1 MTKKKLTEVDL
12 DQIVRTRSVRRKMGI
27 LKKLYVYNRPSKDVN
42 LHIEPA
48 FSGENY
54 TDGNKIHLSF
64 FPKEE
69 EKKLSVIIAL
79 LEAKLGHEAAHVNYT
94 SFKSFLELQKE
105 EGPEIASV
113 FNIVE
118 DGRIENFISSK
129 FKGLKNKLRFLNIFL
144 FAEEIGEEPDEDA
157 KNRLFNNALF
167 YSKLGDYQ
175 EGYKE
180 SKEPDAVA
188 FREKIVPL
196 IDEAV
201 VEVDNAKFKEIVR
214 AIWKE
219 MIPFFAFE
227 KPGNNTGNGGSAG
240 EGDGQGSPQSFND
253 LSEKEKEAVRK
264 LIEELIKEGKLK
276 TEPQSK
282 GQYGGMIDIPFDGEI
297 DPENSPRNNGEK
309 KEESEESK
317 GSKESE
323 KSEESKESG
332 KKDEKDDSES
342 SEDAEGSEEN
352 SEEKSKEESK
362 KGSKKASSKFNP
374 SNSVP
379 PTHNYEKEE
388 EELEKSEA
396 VDTKNI
402 EDDIKKIKE
411 LEERQAEEKRETTR
425 KSVKEVKEIEKK
437 LQRDN
442 TGYDMSR
449 QMASISISYFT
460 DTESILPQ
468 YKSHARKLKN
478 KMEQIFKSKQ
488 DYTVNMQERGIL
500 DINNLAKS
508 QIHNN
513 IFKVMGSPDDRD
525 YVVDI
530 LLDNSGSMSSQ
541 NKYYH
546 ATAGTMILEEALK
559 DLVSLRIIGYT
570 TNWEHGGSL
579 QVNEFK
585 DFEDR
590 YQGSRLSHTLK
601 HNSGLLAYQGNL
613 EDLNMIY
620 ESNLLEKRPEKEKI
634 MFLITDGLPNYGR
647 ESVKILRE
655 VQKLL
660 KKKQITFIPIFI
672 GSESAIEDIKDD
684 FKELYPENSFLT
696 SPEDLEKN
704 ISTLLSRLF
713 KR

>member
-1 MTKKKLTEVDL
+1 MTNKKLTEVDL

-27 LKKLYVYNRPSKDVN
+27 LKKLYVYNRPSKDID
-42 LHIEPA
+42 LHIEPT

-69 EKKLSVIIAL
+69 EKNLSVIIAL
-79 LEAKLGHEAAHVNYT
+79 LEAKLGHESAHVNYT

-144 FAEEIGEEPDEDA
+144 FAEQIGEEPDEDA
-157 KNRLFNNALF
+157 KTRLFNNALF

-196 IDEAV
+196 IDKAV
-201 VEVDNAKFKEIVR
+201 VEVDNAKFKELVR

-240 EGDGQGSPQSFND
+240 EGEGQGTPKSFDD

-264 LIEELIKEGKLK
+264 LIEELIKEGKIK
-276 TEPQSK
+276 MEPQSK
-282 GQYGGMIDIPFDGEI
+282 GQYGGMVDIPFDGEI
-297 DPENSPRNNGEK
+297 DPENSPRNSGEK
-309 KEESEESK
+309 KESEESK

-332 KKDEKDDSES
+332 KKDEKDDSEN
-342 SEDAEGSEEN
+342 SEDSEGSEED
-352 SEEKSKEESK
+352 SKEESK
-362 KGSKKASSKFNP
+362 KDSKKKKNSSKFNP

-379 PTHNYEKEE
+379 PTHDYEREE
-388 EELEKSEA
+388 AELEKSEA
-396 VDTKNI
+396 ADTKNI

-411 LEERQAEEKRETTR
+411 LEERQAKEKEETTR
-425 KSVKEVKEIEKK
+425 KSVEEVKQIERK
-437 LQRDN
+437 LKRDN
-442 TGYDMSR
+442 TGYDMSKE
-449 QMASISISYFT
+449 MSSISISYFT

-468 YKSHARKLKN
+468 YKPHARKLKN
-478 KMEQIFKSKQ
+478 KIEQIFKSKQ

-500 DINNLAKS
+500 DINNLTKS

-513 IFKVMGSPDDRD
+513 IFKVMGSPDDRE

-570 TNWEHGGSL
+570 TNWDGGGSL

-634 MFLITDGLPNYGR
+634 MFLVTDGLPNYGR

>member
-27 LKKLYVYNRPSKDVN
+27 LKKLYVYNRPSKDID

-69 EKKLSVIIAL
+69 EKNLSVIIAL
-79 LEAKLGHEAAHVNYT
+79 LEAKLGHESAHVNYT

-144 FAEEIGEEPDEDA
+144 FAEQIGEEPDEDA
-157 KNRLFNNALF
+157 KTRLFNNALF

-196 IDEAV
+196 IDKAV
-201 VEVDNAKFKEIVR
+201 VEVDNAKFKELVR

-240 EGDGQGSPQSFND
+240 EGEGQGTPKSFDD
-253 LSEKEKEAVRK
+253 LSEKEKESVRK
-264 LIEELIKEGKLK
+264 LIEELIKEGKIK
-276 TEPQSK
+276 MEPQSK
-282 GQYGGMIDIPFDGEI
+282 GQYGGMVDIPFDGEI
-297 DPENSPRNNGEK
+297 DPENSPRNSGEK
-309 KEESEESK
+309 KESEESK

-332 KKDEKDDSES
+332 KKDEKDDSEN
-342 SEDAEGSEEN
+342 SEDSEGSEED
-352 SEEKSKEESK
+352 SKEESK
-362 KGSKKASSKFNP
+362 KDSKKKKNSSKFNP

-379 PTHNYEKEE
+379 PTHDYEREE
-388 EELEKSEA
+388 AELEKSEA
-396 VDTKNI
+396 ADTKNI

-411 LEERQAEEKRETTR
+411 LEERQAKEKEETTR
-425 KSVKEVKEIEKK
+425 KSVEEVKQIERK
-437 LQRDN
+437 LKRDN
-442 TGYDMSR
+442 TGYDMSKE
-449 QMASISISYFT
+449 MSSISISYFT

-468 YKSHARKLKN
+468 YKPHARKLKN
-478 KMEQIFKSKQ
+478 KIEQIFKSKQ

-500 DINNLAKS
+500 DINNLTKS

-513 IFKVMGSPDDRD
+513 IFKVMGSPDDRE

-570 TNWEHGGSL
+570 TNWENGGSL

-634 MFLITDGLPNYGR
+634 MFLVTDGLPNYGR

>member
-1 MTKKKLTEVDL
+1 MTNKKLTEVDL

-27 LKKLYVYNRPSKDVN
+27 LKKLYVYNRPSKDID

-69 EKKLSVIIAL
+69 EKNLSVIIAL
-79 LEAKLGHEAAHVNYT
+79 LEAKLGHESAHVNYT

-144 FAEEIGEEPDEDA
+144 FAEQIGEEPDEDA
-157 KNRLFNNALF
+157 KTRLFNNALF

-201 VEVDNAKFKEIVR
+201 VEVDNAKFKELVR

-240 EGDGQGSPQSFND
+240 EGDGQGTPKSFDD

-264 LIEELIKEGKLK
+264 LIEELIKEGKIK
-276 TEPQSK
+276 MEPQSK
-282 GQYGGMIDIPFDGEI
+282 GQYGGMVDIPFDGEI
-297 DPENSPRNNGEK
+297 DPENSPRNSGEK
-309 KEESEESK
+309 KESEKSK

-332 KKDEKDDSES
+332 KKDEKDDSEN
-342 SEDAEGSEEN
+342 SEDSEGSEED
-352 SEEKSKEESK
+352 SKEESK
-362 KGSKKASSKFNP
+362 KDSKKKKNSSKFNP

-379 PTHNYEKEE
+379 PTHDYEREE
-388 EELEKSEA
+388 AELEKSEA
-396 VDTKNI
+396 ADTKNI

-411 LEERQAEEKRETTR
+411 LEERQAKEKEETTR
-425 KSVKEVKEIEKK
+425 KSVEEVKQIERK
-437 LQRDN
+437 LKRDN
-442 TGYDMSR
+442 TGYDMSKE
-449 QMASISISYFT
+449 MSSISISYFT

-468 YKSHARKLKN
+468 YKPHARKLKN
-478 KMEQIFKSKQ
+478 KIEQIFKSKQ

-500 DINNLAKS
+500 DINNLTKS

-513 IFKVMGSPDDRD
+513 IFKVMGSPDDRE

-570 TNWEHGGSL
+570 TNWENGGSL

-634 MFLITDGLPNYGR
+634 MFLVTDGLPNYGR

>member
-27 LKKLYVYNRPSKDVN
+27 LKKLYVYNRPSKDID

-69 EKKLSVIIAL
+69 EKNLSVIIAL
-79 LEAKLGHEAAHVNYT
+79 LEAKLGHESAHVNYT

-144 FAEEIGEEPDEDA
+144 FAEQIGEEPDEDA
-157 KNRLFNNALF
+157 KTRLFNNALF

-196 IDEAV
+196 IDKAV
-201 VEVDNAKFKEIVR
+201 VEVDNAKFKELVR

-240 EGDGQGSPQSFND
+240 EGEGQGTPKSFDD

-264 LIEELIKEGKLK
+264 LIEELIKEGKIK
-276 TEPQSK
+276 MEPQSK
-282 GQYGGMIDIPFDGEI
+282 GQYGGMVDIPFDGEI
-297 DPENSPRNNGEK
+297 DPENSPRNSGEK
-309 KEESEESK
+309 KETEESK

-332 KKDEKDDSES
+332 KKDEKDDSEN
-342 SEDAEGSEEN
+342 SEDSEGSEED
-352 SEEKSKEESK
+352 SKEESK
-362 KGSKKASSKFNP
+362 KDSKKKKNSSKFNP

-379 PTHNYEKEE
+379 PTHDYEREE
-388 EELEKSEA
+388 AELEKSEA
-396 VDTKNI
+396 ADTKNI

-411 LEERQAEEKRETTR
+411 LEERQAKEKEETTR
-425 KSVKEVKEIEKK
+425 KSVEEVKQIERK
-437 LQRDN
+437 LKRDN
-442 TGYDMSR
+442 TGYDMSKE
-449 QMASISISYFT
+449 MSSISISYFT

-468 YKSHARKLKN
+468 YKPHARKLKN
-478 KMEQIFKSKQ
+478 KIEQIFKSKQ

-513 IFKVMGSPDDRD
+513 IFKVMGSPDDRE

-570 TNWEHGGSL
+570 TNWENGGSL

-634 MFLITDGLPNYGR
+634 MFLVTDGLPNYGR

>member
-1 MTKKKLTEVDL
+1 MTNKKLTEVDL

-27 LKKLYVYNRPSKDVN
+27 LKKLYVYNRPSKDID

-69 EKKLSVIIAL
+69 EKNLSVIIAL
-79 LEAKLGHEAAHVNYT
+79 LEAKLGHESAHVNYT

-144 FAEEIGEEPDEDA
+144 FAEQIGEEPDEDA
-157 KNRLFNNALF
+157 KTRLFNNALF

-201 VEVDNAKFKEIVR
+201 VEVDNAKFKELVR

-240 EGDGQGSPQSFND
+240 EGEGQGTPKSFDD

-297 DPENSPRNNGEK
+297 DPENSPRNSGEK
-309 KEESEESK
+309 KESEESK

-332 KKDEKDDSES
+332 KKDEKDDSEN
-342 SEDAEGSEEN
+342 SEDSEGSEED
-352 SEEKSKEESK
+352 SKEESK
-362 KGSKKASSKFNP
+362 KDSKKKKNSSKFNP

-379 PTHNYEKEE
+379 PTHDYEREE
-388 EELEKSEA
+388 AELEKSEA
-396 VDTKNI
+396 ADTKNI

-411 LEERQAEEKRETTR
+411 LEERQAKEKEETTR
-425 KSVKEVKEIEKK
+425 KSVEEVKQIERK
-437 LQRDN
+437 LKRDN
-442 TGYDMSR
+442 TGYDMSKE
-449 QMASISISYFT
+449 MSSISISYFT

-468 YKSHARKLKN
+468 YKPHARKLKN
-478 KMEQIFKSKQ
+478 KIEQIFKSKQ

-500 DINNLAKS
+500 DINNLTKS

-513 IFKVMGSPDDRD
+513 IFKVMGSPDDRE

-570 TNWEHGGSL
+570 TNWENGGSL

-590 YQGSRLSHTLK
+590 YQGNRLSHTLK

-634 MFLITDGLPNYGR
+634 MFLVTDGLPNYGR

>member
-1 MTKKKLTEVDL
+1 MTSKKLTEVDL

-27 LKKLYVYNRPSKDVN
+27 LKKLYVYNRPSKDIS

-69 EKKLSVIIAL
+69 EKNLSVIIAL
-79 LEAKLGHEAAHVNYT
+79 LEAKLGHESAHVNYT

-144 FAEEIGEEPDEDA
+144 FAEQIGEEPDEDA
-157 KNRLFNNALF
+157 KTRLFNNALF

-180 SKEPDAVA
+180 SKESDAVA

-201 VEVDNAKFKEIVR
+201 VEVDNSKFKELVR

-227 KPGNNTGNGGSAG
+227 KPEDRNGNGGSAG
-240 EGDGQGSPQSFND
+240 EGDGQGSPQSFDD

-282 GQYGGMIDIPFDGEI
+282 GEYGGMIDIPFDGEI
-297 DPENSPRNNGEK
+297 DPENSPRNSGERQ
-309 KEESEESK
+309 ESDESK

-323 KSEESKESG
+323 KSEDSKESG

-342 SEDAEGSEEN
+342 SEDAEGSEE
-352 SEEKSKEESK
+352 ESKEKSK

-411 LEERQAEEKRETTR
+411 LEERQAEEKKETTR
-425 KSVKEVKEIEKK
+425 KSVEEVKQIQKK
-437 LQRDN
+437 LERDN

-468 YKSHARKLKN
+468 YKPHARKLKN
-478 KMEQIFKSKQ
+478 KVEQIFKSKQ

-530 LLDNSGSMSSQ
+530 LLDNSGSMNSQ

-546 ATAGTMILEEALK
+546 ATAGTMILEEVLK

-570 TNWEHGGSL
+570 TNWENGGSL

-585 DFEDR
+585 DFEDK

-601 HNSGLLAYQGNL
+601 HNQGLLAYQGNL

-634 MFLITDGLPNYGR
+634 MFLVTDGLPNYGR

>member
-1 MTKKKLTEVDL
+1 MTNKKLTEVDL

-27 LKKLYVYNRPSKDVN
+27 LKKLYVYNRPSKDID
-42 LHIEPA
+42 LHIKPA

-69 EKKLSVIIAL
+69 KNLSVIIAL
-79 LEAKLGHEAAHVNYT
+79 LEAKLGHESAHVNYT

-144 FAEEIGEEPDEDA
+144 FAEQIGEEPDEDA
-157 KNRLFNNALF
+157 KTRLFNNALF

-201 VEVDNAKFKEIVR
+201 VEVDNAKFKELVR

-240 EGDGQGSPQSFND
+240 EGEGQGTPKSFND

-276 TEPQSK
+276 IEPQSK
-282 GQYGGMIDIPFDGEI
+282 GEYGGMVDIPFDGEI
-297 DPENSPRNNGEK
+297 DPENSPRNSGEK
-309 KEESEESK
+309 KESEESK

-332 KKDEKDDSES
+332 KKDEKDDSEN
-342 SEDAEGSEEN
+342 SEDSEGSEED
-352 SEEKSKEESK
+352 SKEESK
-362 KGSKKASSKFNP
+362 KDSKKKKNSSKFNP

-379 PTHNYEKEE
+379 PTHDYEREE
-388 EELEKSEA
+388 AELEKSEA
-396 VDTKNI
+396 ADTKNI

-411 LEERQAEEKRETTR
+411 LEERQAKEKEETTR
-425 KSVKEVKEIEKK
+425 KSVEEVKQIERK
-437 LQRDN
+437 LKRDN
-442 TGYDMSR
+442 TGYDMSKE
-449 QMASISISYFT
+449 MSSISISYFT

-468 YKSHARKLKN
+468 YKPHARKLKN
-478 KMEQIFKSKQ
+478 KIEQIFKSKQ

-500 DINNLAKS
+500 DINNLTKS

-513 IFKVMGSPDDRD
+513 IFKVMGSPDDRE

-570 TNWEHGGSL
+570 TNWENGGSL

-634 MFLITDGLPNYGR
+634 MFLVTDGLPNYGR

>member
-1 MTKKKLTEVDL
+1 MTNKKLTEVDL

-27 LKKLYVYNRPSKDVN
+27 LKKLYVYNRPSKDVD

-69 EKKLSVIIAL
+69 EKNLSVIIAL

-144 FAEEIGEEPDEDA
+144 FAEEIGEEPDKDV

-180 SKEPDAVA
+180 SKESDAVA

-201 VEVDNAKFKEIVR
+201 IEVDNAKFKEIVR

-282 GQYGGMIDIPFDGEI
+282 GQYGGMVDIPFDGEI
-297 DPENSPRNNGEK
+297 DPENSPRNSGEK
-309 KEESEESK
+309 KESEESK

-342 SEDAEGSEEN
+342 SEDAEGSEED
-352 SEEKSKEESK
+352 SKEESK
-362 KGSKKASSKFNP
+362 KDSKKKKNSSKFNP

-379 PTHNYEKEE
+379 PTHDYEREE
-388 EELEKSEA
+388 AELEKSEA

-425 KSVKEVKEIEKK
+425 KSVEEVKQIERK
-437 LQRDN
+437 LKRDN

-449 QMASISISYFT
+449 QMSSISISYFT
-460 DTESILPQ
+460 DTESILPE

-530 LLDNSGSMSSQ
+530 LLD
-541 NKYYH
+541 
-546 ATAGTMILEEALK
+546 
-559 DLVSLRIIGYT
+559 
-570 TNWEHGGSL
+570 
-579 QVNEFK
+579 
-585 DFEDR
+585 
-590 YQGSRLSHTLK
+590 
-601 HNSGLLAYQGNL
+601 
-613 EDLNMIY
+613 
-620 ESNLLEKRPEKEKI
+620 
-634 MFLITDGLPNYGR
+634 
-647 ESVKILRE
+647 
-655 VQKLL
+655 
-660 KKKQITFIPIFI
+660 
-672 GSESAIEDIKDD
+672 
-684 FKELYPENSFLT
+684 
-696 SPEDLEKN
+696 
-704 ISTLLSRLF
+704 
-713 KR
+713 

>member
-1 MTKKKLTEVDL
+1 MTNKKLTEVDL

-27 LKKLYVYNRPSKDVN
+27 LKKLYVYNRPSKDVD

-69 EKKLSVIIAL
+69 EKNLSVIIAL
-79 LEAKLGHEAAHVNYT
+79 LEAKLGHESAHVNYT

-144 FAEEIGEEPDEDA
+144 FAEQIGEEPDEDA
-157 KNRLFNNALF
+157 KTRLFNNALF

-196 IDEAV
+196 IDKAV
-201 VEVDNAKFKEIVR
+201 MEVDNAKFKELVR

-240 EGDGQGSPQSFND
+240 EGEGQGTPKSFDD

-264 LIEELIKEGKLK
+264 LIEELIKEGKIK
-276 TEPQSK
+276 MEPQSK
-282 GQYGGMIDIPFDGEI
+282 GQYGGMVDIPFDGEI
-297 DPENSPRNNGEK
+297 DPENSPRNSGEK
-309 KEESEESK
+309 KESEESK

-332 KKDEKDDSES
+332 KKDEKDDSEN
-342 SEDAEGSEEN
+342 SEDSEGSEED
-352 SEEKSKEESK
+352 SKEESK
-362 KGSKKASSKFNP
+362 KDSKKKKNSSKFNP

-379 PTHNYEKEE
+379 PTHDYEREE
-388 EELEKSEA
+388 AELEKSEA
-396 VDTKNI
+396 ADTKNI

-411 LEERQAEEKRETTR
+411 LEERQAKEKEETTR
-425 KSVKEVKEIEKK
+425 KSVEEVKQIERK
-437 LQRDN
+437 LKRDN
-442 TGYDMSR
+442 TGYDMSKE
-449 QMASISISYFT
+449 MSSISISYFT

-468 YKSHARKLKN
+468 YKPHARKLKN
-478 KMEQIFKSKQ
+478 KIEQIFKSKQ

-513 IFKVMGSPDDRD
+513 IFKVMGSPDDRE

-570 TNWEHGGSL
+570 TNWENGGSL

-634 MFLITDGLPNYGR
+634 MFLVTDGLPNYGR

>member
-27 LKKLYVYNRPSKDVN
+27 LKKLYVYNRPSKDVD

-69 EKKLSVIIAL
+69 EKNLSVIIAL

-144 FAEEIGEEPDEDA
+144 FAEEIGEEPDRDA

-201 VEVDNAKFKEIVR
+201 VEVDNAKFKELVR

-264 LIEELIKEGKLK
+264 LIEKLIKEGKLK

-282 GQYGGMIDIPFDGEI
+282 GQYGGMVDIPFDGEI
-297 DPENSPRNNGEK
+297 DPENSPRNSGEK
-309 KEESEESK
+309 KESEESK

-332 KKDEKDDSES
+332 KKDEKDDSEN
-342 SEDAEGSEEN
+342 SEDSEGSEED
-352 SEEKSKEESK
+352 SKEESK
-362 KGSKKASSKFNP
+362 KDSKKKKNSSKFNP

-379 PTHNYEKEE
+379 PTHDYEREE
-388 EELEKSEA
+388 AELEKSEA
-396 VDTKNI
+396 ADTKNI

-411 LEERQAEEKRETTR
+411 LEERQAKEKEETTR
-425 KSVKEVKEIEKK
+425 KSVEEVKQIERK
-437 LQRDN
+437 LKRDN

-449 QMASISISYFT
+449 QMSSISISYFT
-460 DTESILPQ
+460 DTESILSQ
-468 YKSHARKLKN
+468 YKPHARKLKN

-570 TNWEHGGSL
+570 TNWENGGSL

-601 HNSGLLAYQGNL
+601 HDAGLLAYQGNL

>member
-1 MTKKKLTEVDL
+1 MTNKKLTEVDL

-27 LKKLYVYNRPSKDVN
+27 LKKLYVYNRPSKDID

-69 EKKLSVIIAL
+69 EKNLSVIIAL
-79 LEAKLGHEAAHVNYT
+79 LEAKLGHESAHVNYT

-144 FAEEIGEEPDEDA
+144 FAEQIGEEPDEDA
-157 KNRLFNNALF
+157 KTRLFNNALF

-196 IDEAV
+196 IDKAV
-201 VEVDNAKFKEIVR
+201 MEVDNAKFKELVR

-240 EGDGQGSPQSFND
+240 EGEGQGTPKSFDD

-264 LIEELIKEGKLK
+264 LIEELIKEGKIK
-276 TEPQSK
+276 MEPQSK
-282 GQYGGMIDIPFDGEI
+282 GQYGGMVDIPFDGEI
-297 DPENSPRNNGEK
+297 DPENSPRNSGEK
-309 KEESEESK
+309 KESEESK

-332 KKDEKDDSES
+332 KKDEKDDSEN
-342 SEDAEGSEEN
+342 SEDSEGSEED
-352 SEEKSKEESK
+352 SKEESK
-362 KGSKKASSKFNP
+362 KDSKKKKNSSKFNP

-379 PTHNYEKEE
+379 PTHDYEREE
-388 EELEKSEA
+388 AELEKSEA
-396 VDTKNI
+396 ADTKNI

-411 LEERQAEEKRETTR
+411 LEERQAKEKEETTR
-425 KSVKEVKEIEKK
+425 KSVEEVKQIERK
-437 LQRDN
+437 LKRDN
-442 TGYDMSR
+442 TGYDMSKE
-449 QMASISISYFT
+449 MSSISISYFT

-468 YKSHARKLKN
+468 YKPHARKLKN
-478 KMEQIFKSKQ
+478 KIEQIFKSKQ

-500 DINNLAKS
+500 DINNLTKS

-513 IFKVMGSPDDRD
+513 IFKVMGSPDDRE

-570 TNWEHGGSL
+570 TNWENGGSL

-634 MFLITDGLPNYGR
+634 MFLVTDGLPNYGR

>member
-1 MTKKKLTEVDL
+1 MTNKKLTEVDL

-27 LKKLYVYNRPSKDVN
+27 LKKLYVYNRPSKDID

-69 EKKLSVIIAL
+69 EKNLSVIIAL
-79 LEAKLGHEAAHVNYT
+79 LEAKLGHESAHVNYT

-144 FAEEIGEEPDEDA
+144 FAEQIGEEPDEDA
-157 KNRLFNNALF
+157 KTRLFNNALF

-180 SKEPDAVA
+180 SKESDAVA

-201 VEVDNAKFKEIVR
+201 VEVDNAKFKELVR

-240 EGDGQGSPQSFND
+240 EGEGQGTPKSFDD

-264 LIEELIKEGKLK
+264 LIEELIKEGKIK
-276 TEPQSK
+276 MEPQSK
-282 GQYGGMIDIPFDGEI
+282 GQYGGMVDIPFDGEI
-297 DPENSPRNNGEK
+297 DPENSPRNSGEK
-309 KEESEESK
+309 KESEESK

-332 KKDEKDDSES
+332 KKDEKDDSEN
-342 SEDAEGSEEN
+342 SEDSEGSEED
-352 SEEKSKEESK
+352 SKEESK
-362 KGSKKASSKFNP
+362 KDSKKKKNSSKFNP

-379 PTHNYEKEE
+379 PTHDYEREE
-388 EELEKSEA
+388 AELEKSEA
-396 VDTKNI
+396 ADTKNI

-411 LEERQAEEKRETTR
+411 LEERQAKEKEETTR
-425 KSVKEVKEIEKK
+425 KSVEEVKQIERK
-437 LQRDN
+437 LKRDN
-442 TGYDMSR
+442 TGYDMSKE
-449 QMASISISYFT
+449 MSSISISYFT

-468 YKSHARKLKN
+468 YKPHARKLKN
-478 KMEQIFKSKQ
+478 KIEQIFKSKQ

-500 DINNLAKS
+500 DINNLTKS

-513 IFKVMGSPDDRD
+513 IFKVMGSPDDRE

-570 TNWEHGGSL
+570 TNWENGGSL

-634 MFLITDGLPNYGR
+634 MFLVTDGLPNYGR

>member
-1 MTKKKLTEVDL
+1 MTNKKLTEVDL

-27 LKKLYVYNRPSKDVN
+27 LKKLYVYNRPSKDID

-69 EKKLSVIIAL
+69 EKNLSVIIAL
-79 LEAKLGHEAAHVNYT
+79 LEAKLGHESAHVNYT

-144 FAEEIGEEPDEDA
+144 FAEQIGEEPDEDA
-157 KNRLFNNALF
+157 KTRLFNNALF

-196 IDEAV
+196 IDKAV
-201 VEVDNAKFKEIVR
+201 VEVDNAKFKELVR

-240 EGDGQGSPQSFND
+240 EGEGQGTPKSFDD
-253 LSEKEKEAVRK
+253 LSEKEKESVRK
-264 LIEELIKEGKLK
+264 LIEELIKEGKIK
-276 TEPQSK
+276 MEPQSK
-282 GQYGGMIDIPFDGEI
+282 GQYGGMVDIPFDGEI
-297 DPENSPRNNGEK
+297 DPENSPRNSGEK
-309 KEESEESK
+309 KESEESK

-332 KKDEKDDSES
+332 KKDEKDDSEN
-342 SEDAEGSEEN
+342 SEDSEGSEED
-352 SEEKSKEESK
+352 SKEESK
-362 KGSKKASSKFNP
+362 KDSKKKKNSSKFNP

-379 PTHNYEKEE
+379 PTHDYEREE
-388 EELEKSEA
+388 AELEKSEA
-396 VDTKNI
+396 ADTKNI

-411 LEERQAEEKRETTR
+411 LEERQAKEKEETTR
-425 KSVKEVKEIEKK
+425 KSVEEVKQIERK
-437 LQRDN
+437 LKRDN
-442 TGYDMSR
+442 TGYDMSKE
-449 QMASISISYFT
+449 MSSISISYFT

-468 YKSHARKLKN
+468 YKPHARKLKN
-478 KMEQIFKSKQ
+478 KIEQIFKSKQ

-513 IFKVMGSPDDRD
+513 IFKVMGSPDDRE

-570 TNWEHGGSL
+570 TNWENGGSL

-634 MFLITDGLPNYGR
+634 MFLVTDGLPNYGR